1 MFEGTR
7 QYMWV
12 CFMLDTVVQAAKSG
26 ENNQQKLL
34 EHTQKNNQTSLMPNQ
49 KAHSLCIRLILIV
62 PQRVFHTLF
71 QMVSYINFP
80 FYKTLVMNTFVTPYR
95 FII

>member
-1 MFEGTR
+1 
-7 QYMWV
+7 MWV

-34 EHTQKNNQTSLMPNQ
+34 YILRKITEHPSCQIKKLYNLS
-49 KAHSLCIRLILIV
+49 HSLCIRLILIV
-62 PQRVFHTLF
+62 PQRVRHTLF

-80 FYKTLVMNTFVTPYR
+80 FIKL
-95 FII
+95 